1 MTLVILGPFFGG
13 GGAAPPLNLDQ
24 SPHKSFCVQ
33 FISVSRLYQKGFS
46 WGGKLDG
53 ILSGQRRPP
62 KLVFQHPN
70 HVRVWVES
78 TQVVHNSEVDNVNRV
93 KYPVN
98 TIFLRQKST
107 TATKQITFFVESG
120 EDIDHGVRSP
130 LAHALTQMIG
140 CATIGCTRPIKVNLG
155 MILRKRIVHG
165 DVMICSREFVR
176 KLSMKA

>member
-1 MTLVILGPFFGG
+1 M
-13 GGAAPPLNLDQ
+13 
-24 SPHKSFCVQ
+24 
-33 FISVSRLYQKGFS
+33 
-46 WGGKLDG
+46 
-53 ILSGQRRPP
+53 
-62 KLVFQHPN
+62 
-70 HVRVWVES
+70 
-78 TQVVHNSEVDNVNRV
+78 DNVNRV

-130 LAHALTQMIG
+130 LARALTQIMG
-140 CATIGCTRPIKVNLG
+140 CATIGCTLPNKLNLR

>member
-1 MTLVILGPFFGG
+1 M
-13 GGAAPPLNLDQ
+13 
-24 SPHKSFCVQ
+24 
-33 FISVSRLYQKGFS
+33 
-46 WGGKLDG
+46 
-53 ILSGQRRPP
+53 
-62 KLVFQHPN
+62 
-70 HVRVWVES
+70 
-78 TQVVHNSEVDNVNRV
+78 DNVNRV